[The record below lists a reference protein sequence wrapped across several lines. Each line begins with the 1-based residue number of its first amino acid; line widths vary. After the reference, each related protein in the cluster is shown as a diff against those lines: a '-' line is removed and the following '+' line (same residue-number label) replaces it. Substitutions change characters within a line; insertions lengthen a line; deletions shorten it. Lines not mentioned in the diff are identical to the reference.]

1 MRPKYNCILV
11 YDKLNIKVIDIKY
24 LEIVSIVKIRNNYRY
39 INPFVTFYHKLLDKI
54 FIFDMTLIY
63 KYKINNENVIFEI
76 EKEKGKKVNIKN
88 IMNLNE
94 FQKLIYCPI
103 NKNIIYAVYKKFLM
117 TIDLNKFFQWRFFYI
132 NNFIK
137 LF

>member
-54 FIFDMTLIY
+54 FIFDMTIIY

-103 NKNIIYAVYKKFLM
+103 NKNIIYAVYK
-117 TIDLNKFFQWRFFYI
+117 
-132 NNFIK
+132 NF
-137 LF
+137 